1 MKLLPAIAAAFA
13 LSLAARAENWPQWR
27 GPAFNGSSTETGLP
41 ETWTKETVK
50 WTAKLPGP
58 SGATPVVWGDRI
70 FVSSPDADKNLLLL
84 CYNRQDGSL
93 VWKQQIAEG
102 GDITKGRGNMAS
114 PSPIVDGK
122 TVYILFGT
130 GDLAALDFNGKTLWH
145 RNLGADYGRFSINW
159 IYGSSP
165 LLFDGRLYIQVLQ
178 RNPAPPDYPGL
189 AGGSADRE
197 SYLLALD
204 PATGKTLW
212 KRERPT
218 EAKMESQESYATP
231 EPQIG
236 PDGKK
241 QILIAGGDC
250 LTGHDAATGEEL
262 WRGYGLNRKGGEWMR
277 LVATPVSI
285 GNVAV
290 ACGPKK
296 ERVLAFRTDSKGDIS
311 TSGVVWTFDE
321 RKTPDVCTP
330 ALYNGKLLVLD
341 GDSHTL
347 TCLDPK
353 TGEKKWQG
361 ELPLRDTVRSSP
373 TAADGKLYILTEK
386 GNVIIC
392 GAGDEFKVLAT
403 IPMGDAEGTR
413 SAIAVSGGDLI
424 IRTTEALYCVGK

>member
-27 GPAFNGSSTETGLP
+27 GPAFNGSSAETGLP

-50 WTAKLPGP
+50 WKAPLPGP
-58 SGATPVVWGDRI
+58 SGATPAVWGDRI
-70 FVSSPDADKNLLLL
+70 FVSSPDSGNLILL
-84 CYNRQDGSL
+84 CYNRKDGAL
-93 VWKQQIAEG
+93 LWKQQVAE

-114 PSPIVDGK
+114 PSPIADGK

-145 RNLGADYGRFSINW
+145 RKLGEDYGRFSINW

-178 RNPAPPDYPGL
+178 RNPAPAEYPGL
-189 AGGSADRE
+189 AGGSPDRE

-204 PATGKTLW
+204 PATGNTLW
-212 KRERPT
+212 KHVRPT

-231 EPQIG
+231 EPQVG

-277 LVATPVSI
+277 LVATPVSV

-311 TSGVVWTFDE
+311 TSGLVWSFDE

-330 ALYNGKLLVLD
+330 AYYNGKLLVLD

-361 ELPLRDTVRSSP
+361 ELPVRDTVRSSP

-403 IPMGDAEGTR
+403 IPMGGAEGSR
-413 SAIAVSGGDLI
+413 SAIAVSDGDLF

>member
-1 MKLLPAIAAAFA
+1 
-13 LSLAARAENWPQWR
+13 
-27 GPAFNGSSTETGLP
+27 
-41 ETWTKETVK
+41 
-50 WTAKLPGP
+50 
-58 SGATPVVWGDRI
+58 
-70 FVSSPDADKNLLLL
+70 
-84 CYNRQDGSL
+84 
-93 VWKQQIAEG
+93 
-102 GDITKGRGNMAS
+102 
-114 PSPIVDGK
+114 
-122 TVYILFGT
+122 
-130 GDLAALDFNGKTLWH
+130 
-145 RNLGADYGRFSINW
+145 
-159 IYGSSP
+159 
-165 LLFDGRLYIQVLQ
+165 
-178 RNPAPPDYPGL
+178 
-189 AGGSADRE
+189 
-197 SYLLALD
+197 
-204 PATGKTLW
+204 
-212 KRERPT
+212 
-218 EAKMESQESYATP
+218 MESQESYATP
-231 EPQIG
+231 EPQVG

-277 LVATPVSI
+277 LVATPVSV

-311 TSGVVWTFDE
+311 TSGLVWSFDE

-330 ALYNGKLLVLD
+330 AYYNGKLLVLD

-361 ELPLRDTVRSSP
+361 ELPVRDTVRSSP